1 MGDYL
6 ITSVQSDTTKILPC
20 REGDVFLWVQDKAP
34 LLSLA
39 ADLDVA
45 DIWVTK
51 NSDTVLF
58 TNRLE
63 DVPEWLPLR
72 PEMVGGRNVHPMVK
86 KLNDG
91 FKLDQYDLG
100 DAPESWKVNVHH
112 YVIWVGDKRND
123 SDYNNGILAIFR
135 FATGSLALLQN
146 NDLDIDELTGGSSS
160 DYNSHLTDEKV
171 RNIRMALEFLE
182 GQGKPRKYA
191 EKWTLG

>member
-1 MGDYL
+1 MEITTISNDITRVVSCRNGD
-6 ITSVQSDTTKILPC
+6 IL
-20 REGDVFLWVQDKAP
+20 LWVYDTVSIYDPSIK
-34 LLSLA
+34 LNI
-39 ADLDVA
+39 ADL
-45 DIWVTK
+45 WVT
-51 NSDTVLF
+51 NDGESVLI

-63 DVPEWLPLR
+63 DIPEWFPLR
-72 PEMVGGRNVHPMVK
+72 PEMVGGRNVYPMVK

-123 SDYNNGILAIFR
+123 SDYNNGILAIFG
-135 FATGSLALLQN
+135 FATGSLALLQK

-160 DYNSHLTDEKV
+160 DYNSHLTDEKA